1 MVSGHLRV
9 RESLGLLIEE
19 SVRKHIGGHQRVALP
34 EGTPLVQLTG
44 ALPRRYHRR
53 GIFFSKR
60 PLQDRKDCTLVTTA
74 DRLRRANGCAQS
86 RPEAPHLRRLLTER
100 VGLIG
105 CSHGERSGRF
115 EQYEE
120 RG

>member
-53 GIFFSKR
+53 GIFFCNVHFRPTRSQRQIDCAKR
-60 PLQDRKDCTLVTTA
+60 TA
-74 DRLRRANGCAQS
+74 VHNRERGHRG
-86 RPEAPHLRRLLTER
+86 RRRLLTEL
-100 VGLIG
+100 VGLIACR
-105 CSHGERSGRF
+105 CSERSGRF
-115 EQYEE
+115 ERHEE
-120 RG
+120 HG